1 MPAVSSRHIANSRSR
16 PTLRTVLTD
25 VWTITGE
32 RCSTAAASTASM
44 LRSLTTFIAATP
56 YRSANARSTISFIE
70 TTGTR
75 TSLRQQGES
84 TCGCHGS
91 GSVKTPVSPGDFP
104 YLPALPGPRPPG
116 EFRAVARAR
125 LAQHGAGVFLHRLDR
140 QHQPLGDELV
150 GEPLLHQAAHLAFPA
165 GQGRLEV
172 VGAQAA
178 VQLGEHG
185 PGQDGLA
192 AAGRH
197 HAAGEFRPVGADAH
211 TAARAGPHRVG
222 HPPLVPPPAPPPP
235 PRPRPRTAPPRP
247 GRDRDQAG
255 RPPPRGRGRPGRRPR
270 PPDRRRLAGQ
280 DRPGPR
286 QAAASGRR
294 PAPAPRWRP

>member
-1 MPAVSSRHIANSRSR
+1 MAGAKTSIPVVRMNSSATGSDCRCASSSEPMSSSTPVMASISPSTAAPWERASATTSTVCRSFSSTGSRDASNRTEFHPLRRQALSTSRSGQWSRCRLTGTSIPAVSSRHIANSRSR

-140 QHQPLGDELV
+140 EHQPLGDELV
-150 GEPLLHQAAHLAFPA
+150 GQPLLHEAAHLAFPA
-165 GQGRLEV
+165 RQGRLEV
-172 VGAQAA
+172 VGTQAA
-178 VQLGEHG
+178 VQLGEYG

-192 AAGRH
+192 AA
-197 HAAGEFRPVGADAH
+197 
-211 TAARAGPHRVG
+211 
-222 HPPLVPPPAPPPP
+222 
-235 PRPRPRTAPPRP
+235 
-247 GRDRDQAG
+247 
-255 RPPPRGRGRPGRRPR
+255 
-270 PPDRRRLAGQ
+270 
-280 DRPGPR
+280 
-286 QAAASGRR
+286 
-294 PAPAPRWRP
+294 